1 MTNFWHLYIMQK
13 NLVKKGPPLK
23 MTGPITMSGCFSK
36 KCHFQMMELMV
47 LGELII
53 FPHIFL
59 WFATL
64 LVILVR
70 EIHDK
75 YCFERLHS
83 AYSAKVG
90 LNSDLF
96 HKLGLNFVLDP
107 FCCQDLPTNK
117 LCLSYTLTPVL
128 FICWTSNIMDH

>member
-13 NLVKKGPPLK
+13 KFGQQGTPLENDWPHYHERLFFQK
-23 MTGPITMSGCFSK
+23 MP
-36 KCHFQMMELMV
+36 
-47 LGELII
+47 
-53 FPHIFL
+53 FPNDGIDGTRRIDYFPSYFL

-117 LCLSYTLTPVL
+117 LCLSYTLTP
-128 FICWTSNIMDH
+128 FIFIYWTSNIMDH